1 MVADWFDPSLPA
13 QVKFSVVRST
23 VTQIKIDQ
31 SLVWN
36 SDLFRNTFEVTDGV
50 LVQPNGDLLF
60 QLRRIG
66 IFARLREIVFF
77 SHMDLLSGI
86 AWIHVKMLF
95 EQK

>member
-1 MVADWFDPSLPA
+1 MDANWSDPSLPPK
-13 QVKFSVVRST
+13 VKLSVVRST

-31 SLVWN
+31 AFVRDT
-36 SDLFRNTFEVTDGV
+36 DLFRYSFEVPDQV
-50 LVQPNGDLLF
+50 FVQPNGDLLF